1 MLPENFHN
9 HPSPLNNSPVHSW
22 GTGSP
27 LDSSPNDANPLS
39 LNSFHLP
46 DRSPSPFSLSNQELP
61 NTTPLIRPGL
71 VDNLA
76 NDFGLNEQQC
86 STLHA
91 YVQFGSVEG
100 GIGKAEML
108 AKLYAMTVNFDLYN
122 HPKIIEDENNVET
135 LRRMLRDLDVR
146 LQTTFAVMAS
156 QTKTIR
162 AVVTDLIYNPMRTCY
177 HELAADVFESLR
189 KNAQQYHF
197 HNVFRVTGYE
207 KTLETT
213 IVKQCSSVRNNF
225 RQHLQDG
232 MAASADEF
240 THKLNKKY
248 LRLGGPKYSLEQLLN
263 KNIILRNYIHENP
276 SSIWAKEEEG
286 DESDT
291 DESLAVVE
299 DGRKKKKRKLKTH
312 GGGKVPKGCDFWGLI
327 DQWFKEQLD
336 EKELGKKMSDP
347 RWKQKIEGFR
357 RLDEAGFKNL
367 ASPSNTTTPAQSP
380 ALRTGTSPP
389 TNTIHPTN
397 RLLSGQPVGNGAQLG
412 QGMQA
417 LAYIR

>member
-27 LDSSPNDANPLS
+27 LDSSPNDADPLS

-76 NDFGLNEQQC
+76 NDFGLNDQQR

-146 LQTTFAVMAS
+146 LQTTFAVTAS

-162 AVVTDLIYNPMRTCY
+162 AVVTDLIYDPMRTCY

-197 HNVFRVTGYE
+197 HNVFGVPGYE

-225 RQHLQDG
+225 RQHLRDG

-263 KNIILRNYIHENP
+263 KNIIL
-276 SSIWAKEEEG
+276 
-286 DESDT
+286 
-291 DESLAVVE
+291 
-299 DGRKKKKRKLKTH
+299 
-312 GGGKVPKGCDFWGLI
+312 
-327 DQWFKEQLD
+327 EQLD

-412 QGMQA
+412 RGMQA